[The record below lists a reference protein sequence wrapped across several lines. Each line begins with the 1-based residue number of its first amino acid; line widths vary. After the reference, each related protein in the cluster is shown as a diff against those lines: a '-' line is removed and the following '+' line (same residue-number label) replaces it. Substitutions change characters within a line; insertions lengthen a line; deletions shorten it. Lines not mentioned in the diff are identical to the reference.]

1 MIGGGSALAVLAG
14 ALLTVESGAYPL
26 LWLML
31 ITAIAGVGSIWFVI
45 RREKA
50 LAVGTD

>member
-14 ALLTVESGAYPL
+14 VLLTPETGAYPL
-26 LWLML
+26 LLLML
-31 ITAIAGVGSIWFVI
+31 GTAIAGLLAIMVVI

-50 LAVGTD
+50 LGIKPR